1 MFSADAGAAQISML
15 SSRATKSEQP
25 VVEHD
30 PFQYLFPK
38 LPDQGSYSVAHNG
51 KCDIEEDFIMIAE
64 FSEQEGP
71 RPVIVIPKDGGQ
83 NFDQNE
89 FSIKIMSVDHQ
100 SSVVGG
106 YETAEDAQVVM
117 CDEEAGTYA
126 FVHHIVLNDIQA
138 RGYVRPFC
146 ISYVTSDP
154 LKIMRCYEEISTQMK
169 KVARFMKYGNRLVF
183 MRDLEKKLE
192 DLSYTKAHLL
202 ISQSRSAVSTQGD
215 SELLAALNTIRQCM
229 EEATDIVSALQP
241 QLQGDID
248 LADRFQQ
255 YERMVQTRHR
265 GPSMD
270 SDSTSLQDFTD
281 SPPSANNTKEHSGSY
296 CDGFLAEFSLFSKS
310 KNQKPKV
317 LDVSA
322 IRGKRR
328 FDRSLRGLHE
338 LCSWGAK
345 EGLQRL
351 RAFREFLKQ
360 EFATIYND
368 GLDMAALDP
377 ESGVL
382 RFGYHTVGANFLLH
396 KDSGPE
402 SFVNRLHSFGGEVN
416 IPSLGSVDSF
426 KSFVTP
432 FQSFDEDTMYS
443 ATSSLDNMFNY
454 SRQTS
459 VSDPPLSRNQS
470 DPQLEDTELI
480 FVHDYAASEFEN
492 TLTMENPM
500 DEGLSKGETLDAG
513 KTIADSHEQVSK
525 DADRENK
532 NRSDSDTSEFY
543 AIDLDKDLK
552 CSAKGCRC
560 NTVDIK
566 CDNQIGAGCRKTVK
580 SRDEDI
586 GRVKKTG
593 ICEVSEKVETDCD
606 KLAKCN
612 DENGYKKKISR
623 DSRLN
628 ISNKI
633 ENFVLNLGL
642 TDNTTTLCCSGA
654 ADRFEDVTDVS
665 DVVQEQKVV
674 SDVVNENKHLDDLL
688 NAQKDIIDVVN
699 GQKEL
704 TDVVNGQKE
713 LTDVVNGQKELT
725 DVVNGQK
732 ELTDVVNGQKEL
744 TDVVN
749 GQKELTDVVDGQKE
763 PMDVDNKQ
771 KGFSDRFES
780 DFESK
785 DQYDLNESKQG
796 NEDSSGDMFV
806 FGKEPLRGSLTKRLS
821 NSASS
826 DSVKD
831 ESHLKKKWR
840 LFQPNRLLLDGDF
853 SVAQSLHKVLCN
865 YSNLQHVVYSLLVG
879 RPVIVIGTRKQES
892 AIREMIQAL
901 ALFVSSTPRTSS
913 VCMLCQLKQLK
924 MADIHKV
931 QLRGIIRPD
940 KRSAE
945 YLLPQSIRRYIT
957 IVDTERGLILCQP
970 YQGQFLS
977 FLSALQLKKKTFKT
991 GNVLLPFLQLC
1002 LEEISTKAFS
1012 YYHNVMSSDCL
1023 QDFRDAS
1030 FPHRAAMLELS
1041 SEKYLNRAGIM
1052 NSDCRIIKHLAEA
1065 VKVQQIEE
1073 EFQCKYLTDAP
1084 AFPFSVQ
1091 HQSLQTF
1098 KL

>member
-30 PFQYLFPK
+30 PFQ
-38 LPDQGSYSVAHNG
+38 
-51 KCDIEEDFIMIAE
+51 
-64 FSEQEGP
+64 
-71 RPVIVIPKDGGQ
+71 
-83 NFDQNE
+83 
-89 FSIKIMSVDHQ
+89 
-100 SSVVGG
+100 G

-126 FVHHIVLNDIQA
+126 F
-138 RGYVRPFC
+138 
-146 ISYVTSDP
+146 
-154 LKIMRCYEEISTQMK
+154 
-169 KVARFMKYGNRLVF
+169 VARFMKYGNRLVF

-229 EEATDIVSALQP
+229 EEATDI
-241 QLQGDID
+241 GDID

-351 RAFREFLKQ
+351 RAFRE
-360 EFATIYND
+360 I
-368 GLDMAALDP
+368 
-377 ESGVL
+377 L
-382 RFGYHTVGANFLLH
+382 RV
-396 KDSGPE
+396 DGPE

-492 TLTMENPM
+492 TLTMV
-500 DEGLSKGETLDAG
+500 LL
-513 KTIADSHEQVSK
+513 
-525 DADRENK
+525 
-532 NRSDSDTSEFY
+532 
-543 AIDLDKDLK
+543 IDLKM
-552 CSAKGCRC
+552 
-560 NTVDIK
+560 
-566 CDNQIGAGCRKTVK
+566 
-580 SRDEDI
+580 
-586 GRVKKTG
+586 
-593 ICEVSEKVETDCD
+593 
-606 KLAKCN
+606 
-612 DENGYKKKISR
+612 
-623 DSRLN
+623 
-628 ISNKI
+628 
-633 ENFVLNLGL
+633 
-642 TDNTTTLCCSGA
+642 
-654 ADRFEDVTDVS
+654 
-665 DVVQEQKVV
+665 
-674 SDVVNENKHLDDLL
+674 LL
-688 NAQKDIIDVVN
+688 I
-699 GQKEL
+699 
-704 TDVVNGQKE
+704 
-713 LTDVVNGQKELT
+713 
-725 DVVNGQK
+725 
-732 ELTDVVNGQKEL
+732 
-744 TDVVN
+744 
-749 GQKELTDVVDGQKE
+749 
-763 PMDVDNKQ
+763 
-771 KGFSDRFES
+771 FES

-831 ESHLKKKWR
+831 ESHLKKKW
-840 LFQPNRLLLDGDF
+840 
-853 SVAQSLHKVLCN
+853 
-865 YSNLQHVVYSLLVG
+865 SNLQHVVYSLLVG

-991 GNVLLPFLQLC
+991 GNVLLPFLQL
-1002 LEEISTKAFS
+1002 
-1012 YYHNVMSSDCL
+1012 
-1023 QDFRDAS
+1023 DAS